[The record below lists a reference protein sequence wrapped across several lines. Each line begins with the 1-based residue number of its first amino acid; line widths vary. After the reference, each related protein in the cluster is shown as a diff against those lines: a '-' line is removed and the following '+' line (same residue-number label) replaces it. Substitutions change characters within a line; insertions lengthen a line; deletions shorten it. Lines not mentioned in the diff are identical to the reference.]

1 MAVMAREIWTDE
13 RLDDLKGQM
22 NERFDR
28 VEGDI
33 KELRGDIKGLRE
45 GDIKELRGD
54 IAGLREG
61 EMKELRGEVKGLRE
75 GDIKELRGGI
85 NQLNTDMQAMQRA
98 MVHGTIAICGIMTT
112 GFMTLIGIAAL

>member
-1 MAVMAREIWTDE
+1 MAVMARESWTDE
-13 RLDDLKGQM
+13 RLDDFKGQM

-33 KELRGDIKGLRE
+33 KD
-45 GDIKELRGD
+45 
-54 IAGLREG
+54 
-61 EMKELRGEVKGLRE
+61 LRGEVKGLRE

-98 MVHGTIAICGIMTT
+98 MVQGTIAICGIMTT
-112 GFMTLIGIAAL
+112 GFVTLIGIAAL